1 MYIILYNYPDIKNAG
16 LLCLYT
22 EEQKE
27 KLGPKIYCL
36 SLTAHQYY
44 TKHYDPELLDCFPR
58 KQKCSSLFVP

>member
-27 KLGPKIYCL
+27 KLGPKIY
-36 SLTAHQYY
+36 SVWVSQH
-44 TKHYDPELLDCFPR
+44 
-58 KQKCSSLFVP
+58 SSTTPSIKILNS